1 VAPKIVHTQDVK
13 KEPEVH
19 QGVALHMVGVI
30 DVKRKAATKEPRARP
45 SSVKHM
51 VGGGAVNFLGV
62 PRVLR
67 VVLIAA

>member
-1 VAPKIVHTQDVK
+1 
-13 KEPEVH
+13 
-19 QGVALHMVGVI
+19 MVGVI
-30 DVKRKAATKEPRARP
+30 DVKRKAATKELRARP

-51 VGGGAVNFLGV
+51 EGGGAVNFLGV